1 MKEIL
6 PEKIDRRNFLTRILL
21 GFSGLISF
29 LVAIPVVGAL
39 IAPLV
44 RSTPP
49 VWRKVGKISD
59 FKMGKTVMVKF
70 RNASPLP
77 WSGETSLTASW
88 LRKISDN
95 NFVAF
100 SVNCA
105 HLGCPVRWIPDSEL
119 FLCPCHGGV
128 YNKDGQRVA
137 GPPPKG
143 LTHYKVRLRNGE
155 VEIQTGP
162 VPITNLGSGA

>member
-6 PEKIDRRNFLTRILL
+6 PEKIDRRNFLTKILL
-21 GFSGLISF
+21 GFSGLITL
-29 LVAIPVVGAL
+29 LVSIPVVGAL

-59 FKMGKTVMVKF
+59 FQTGKTVMVKF

-88 LRKISDN
+88 LRKNSDN

-100 SVNCA
+100 SVNCT

-155 VEIQTGP
+155 VEIQTNP

>member
-1 MKEIL
+1 MKEVL
-6 PEKIDRRNFLTRILL
+6 PEKINRRNFIVRMLL
-21 GFSGLISF
+21 GFSGIITL
-29 LVAIPVVGAL
+29 LVSIPVIGAL

-44 RSTPP
+44 RSTPQ
-49 VWRKVGKISD
+49 VWRKIGRVSD
-59 FKMGKTVMVKF
+59 FETGKTVMVKF

-77 WSGETSLTASW
+77 WSGVTSETAAW
-88 LRKISDN
+88 LRKNSDN

-100 SVNCA
+100 SVNCT

-128 YNKDGQRVA
+128 YNKDGQNVA

-143 LTHYKVRLRNGE
+143 LTHYPVRLRKGE
-155 VEIQTGP
+155 VEILTSP
-162 VPITNLGSGA
+162 VPITNLGS